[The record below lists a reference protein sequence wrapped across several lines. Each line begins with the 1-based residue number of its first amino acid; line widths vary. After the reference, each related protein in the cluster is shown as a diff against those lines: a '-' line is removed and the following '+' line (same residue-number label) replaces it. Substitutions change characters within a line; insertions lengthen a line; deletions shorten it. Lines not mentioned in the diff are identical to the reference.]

1 MAIYTYSSSNQ
12 RGWRGGQEGW
22 NSQVNLGSIV
32 CIHSETTEDP
42 VTKSTQGKS
51 MTIGFIKILK
61 LNMLIQNA
69 FSSEFEKSN
78 SLHRLWSK
86 IVPEEA
92 TE

>member
-1 MAIYTYSSSNQ
+1 
-12 RGWRGGQEGW
+12 
-22 NSQVNLGSIV
+22 
-32 CIHSETTEDP
+32 
-42 VTKSTQGKS
+42 